1 MIKKLIIVVMMIS
14 LCSVSAVFA
23 DESTEQGEKPKFGF
37 NMNFAIG
44 LSSYVNKVK
53 EHEAFMMFGIF
64 PEFTYGKWGLGL
76 DLTVELD
83 ADFELRDL
91 DDRRFQIPND
101 DTSPK
106 IKNTNNKGPDRWSTI
121 WDYITRIHYL
131 RYGYKGDPLYGR
143 IGAFNSY
150 TLGHGLIMER
160 FSNTLYYPQI
170 IQLGLNFDLDGK
182 LFDFPYIG
190 IETIVDDILDWDI
203 MGVRVYSRPLA
214 GISTPIIK
222 ELKIGATIV
231 TDVDNKELK
240 DDDAID
246 RRVNKPVD
254 DPASE
259 TVTEFG
265 IDVEL
270 PILQKQDMNLIAYSD
285 LAKISGK
292 GTGGFVGSTFNYT
305 GIPVL
310 GITVTGQL
318 RFFGQNFVPH
328 YFDALYEVE
337 RSTKYASLDSTDYDS
352 FYMGYLIGTELG
364 FFNIV
369 DFFFYWSDGFTD
381 PMGPSIQTGIGLADG
396 ALAKLDAGIMY
407 EKKDIDSFRDFFN
420 KDESLM
426 QVTVGYQVS
435 GATKIVF
442 IYERTYTPYDDKPT
456 GRTMVETQI
465 SF

>member
-44 LSSYVNKVK
+44 LSSYVNNRG
-53 EHEAFMMFGIF
+53 EQEAFQMFGIF

-83 ADFELRDL
+83 GDFKLRDL
-91 DDRRFQIPND
+91 DKKDPND
-101 DTSPK
+101 TTPPIADNPD
-106 IKNTNNKGPDRWSTI
+106 NKGPDRWSTI

-150 TLGHGLIMER
+150 TLGHGLIMEG

-170 IQLGLNFDLDGK
+170 IQLGLNFDMDGK

-190 IETIVDDILDWDI
+190 IETVVDDILDWDI

-214 GISTPIIK
+214 GISTPIVK

-231 TDVDNKELK
+231 TDVDNKELE
-240 DDDAID
+240 DMAAINK
-246 RRVNKPVD
+246 RINKPVD
-254 DPASE
+254 NSASE

-265 IDVEL
+265 LDVEL
-270 PILQKQDMNLIAYSD
+270 PILQKQDMSLIAYSD
-285 LAKISGK
+285 IAKISGK

-318 RFFGQNFVPH
+318 RFFGQKFVPH
-328 YFDALYEVE
+328 YFDALYELE
-337 RSTKYASLDSTDYDS
+337 RSTKYASLDSPDYDS

-364 FFNIV
+364 FFNII

-381 PMGPSIQTGIGLADG
+381 PMGPSIQTGVGLADG

-407 EKKDIDSFRDFFN
+407 EKKDINSFRDFFN
-420 KDESLM
+420 KNQSLM
-426 QVTVGYQVS
+426 QVMVGYRVS
-435 GATKIVF
+435 GAAKIVF
-442 IYERTYTPYDDKPT
+442 IYERTYTPYSSEPT